1 MRRMAELYG
10 AWIFGVLCTCGLAYW
25 LYRHN
30 GIPSSVVT
38 DLVST
43 DDTDDTDEA
52 EGTTWNQTP
61 VENII
66 RPRFR
71 G

>member
-25 LYRHN
+25 LYRRN
-30 GIPSSVVT
+30 GDTAPITPIT
-38 DLVST
+38 QTEPDNT
-43 DDTDDTDEA
+43 GDTDDTVRDDIVA
-52 EGTTWNQTP
+52 Q
-61 VENII
+61 I

>member
-25 LYRHN
+25 LYRRD
-30 GIPSSVVT
+30 GLATPPDAITQLRVETEPE
-38 DLVST
+38 ST
-43 DDTDDTDEA
+43 DDTGDTVRDDIVA
-52 EGTTWNQTP
+52 Q
-61 VENII
+61 I